1 MFQNFVGGG
10 VDVNWHMKIQSQI
23 NYEQLISVDNLF
35 AAWKEFLNGKRKKSD
50 VQFFAHSL
58 IDNILQLHD
67 DLANKTYS
75 HGGYY
80 CFNISDPKPRSISK
94 ASVRDRLIHHAIYRK
109 FYPFFD
115 RTFIGDSY
123 SCRVN
128 KGTHRATKR
137 LLAMFYKVSRNDRQK
152 CWVLKCDIRK
162 FFASIGHDIL
172 LEILKNYI
180 PDKDVIWLFKKI
192 IKSFSTSDG
201 VGLPLGNLTS
211 QLFVNVYMNEF
222 DQFVKHKLKSK
233 YYIRYADDFIFLAKD
248 KEELI
253 KLLPLIESFLKHK
266 LRLSLHPNKITLKSF
281 ASGIDFLGWV
291 NFPTHRV
298 LRTST
303 KKRILRSLSDNIS
316 EETLRSYLGLLK
328 YGNTTKIKNIIL
340 TNYWLS
346 KEQEN

>member
-1 MFQNFVGGG
+1 
-10 VDVNWHMKIQSQI
+10 MKIQSQI

-35 AAWKEFLNGKRKKSD
+35 AAWNEFLNGKRKKPD
-50 VQFFAHSL
+50 VQLFAHAL
-58 IDNILQLHD
+58 INNILQLNG
-67 DLANKTYS
+67 DLANKTYE
-75 HGGYY
+75 HGGYH

-94 ASVRDRLIHHAIYRK
+94 ASVRDRLLHHAIYRK

-115 RTFIGDSY
+115 RTFIADSY
-123 SCRVN
+123 SCRIN
-128 KGTHRATKR
+128 KGTHRAINR

-162 FFASIGHDIL
+162 FFASINHEIL
-172 LEILKNYI
+172 LGILKNYI
-180 PDKDVIWLFKKI
+180 PDQDIIWLFGMI
-192 IKSFSTSDG
+192 IKSFSTSEG
-201 VGLPLGNLTS
+201 IGLPLGNLTS

-233 YYIRYADDFIFLAKD
+233 YYIRYADDFVFLAND
-248 KEELI
+248 KQELA
-253 KLLPLIESFLKHK
+253 KLLPLIESFLKHQ
-266 LRLSLHPNKITLKSF
+266 LGLSLHPNKITLKSF

-303 KKRILRSLSDNIS
+303 KKHMFRNLKDNTS

-328 YGNTTKIKNIIL
+328 HGNTEKIRNKVL
-340 TNYWLS
+340 TNYWLFQG
-346 KEQEN
+346 KN